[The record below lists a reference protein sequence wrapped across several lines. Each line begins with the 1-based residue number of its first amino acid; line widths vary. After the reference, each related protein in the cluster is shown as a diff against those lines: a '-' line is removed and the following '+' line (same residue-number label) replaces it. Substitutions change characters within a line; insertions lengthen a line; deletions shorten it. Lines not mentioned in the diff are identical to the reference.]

1 MYMGTSTFECTTSTG
16 QVQVQVQIQVHVHCT
31 STLIIMYIQVH
42 LEVLKYCVINI
53 ISCMNLESLNLH
65 ITDIDNSLAPVMQML

>member
-1 MYMGTSTFECTTSTG
+1 
-16 QVQVQVQIQVHVHCT
+16 
-31 STLIIMYIQVH
+31 MYIRVH